1 MIGMSEAVVD
11 MEIVP
16 APRLVRRE
24 IVLDDGHRVGIATG
38 PDGGM
43 PLVLIHGLAG
53 EGIVY
58 AQTLSRLVRLGFM
71 VVAVDM
77 AGHGGTEG
85 LPRGGGHLASYST
98 LLGRVLDRLEI
109 PQAVLAGHSMGG
121 RIVTQLAASEPERAV
136 ALVLIDACVGDTW
149 DRLIAVSRVVPPFLG
164 GLGVVSAADT
174 LTTVPL
180 LRNRLQARKLG
191 RLAAPTVAANARR
204 PWRALGPIVSMLR
217 SGPSRP
223 ILEELAAR
231 RIPLVAIHGNRDLVV
246 PYRTARDAVQA
257 ADGWLVSVH
266 GATHSWLLKDP
277 ETLPAILGDLLAG
290 PALKSVR
297 DQMVKGEKGHVAQGW
312 NGAPR
317 PRYRWT
323 ITPAHDL

>member
-1 MIGMSEAVVD
+1 
-11 MEIVP
+11 MEIVPRPIP

-24 IVLDDGHRVGIATG
+24 IVLDDGHRVGVAVG

-85 LPRGGGHLASYST
+85 LPRGGGHLASYSM

-109 PQAVLAGHSMGG
+109 PKAVLVGHSMGG
-121 RIVTQLAASEPERAV
+121 RIVAQLASSEPERAV
-136 ALVLIDACVGDTW
+136 AVVLIDACVGETW
-149 DRLIAVSRVVPPFLG
+149 DRLIAVSRVAPPFLG
-164 GLGVVSAADT
+164 GLGLVSAADT
-174 LTTVPL
+174 LTTLPL

-204 PWRALGPIVSMLR
+204 PWRAFGPIVSMLR
-217 SGPSRP
+217 SGPSKP
-223 ILEELAAR
+223 ILEELASR
-231 RIPLVAIHGNRDLVV
+231 RIPLVAIHGDRDLVV

-277 ETLPAILGDLLAG
+277 ETLPGIFGDLLAG
-290 PALKSVR
+290 AALREVRAQMPKGQRGPAT
-297 DQMVKGEKGHVAQGW
+297 GGW
-312 NGAPR
+312 DGAPK

-323 ITPAHDL
+323 VTPAHAL